1 MTAGK
6 GFDTPGGGPLAAL
19 GSVRAW
25 IASVPRDPRTERL
38 RALVVRHPGGA
49 VILVGIVVWVLV
61 LLGARGRSRAALP
74 PAYVTLAKR
83 LADECQ
89 SGRNEPGPGKDV
101 NVILA
106 ELRNASLD
114 LEGLKADDPDVEA
127 IAEEARRVFQDA
139 ATSLERLSSLPRPPG
154 QLELSGE
161 FFLRGFA
168 LDIPG
173 LLRRY
178 DQVSGVQEALLAEA
192 RRLAAAIKRGEA
204 ARLMLPRI
212 AAKYG
217 GPPPA
222 AGRALLVDFDE
233 AWGPVGPADWLTLT
247 NASGAEL
254 HNATVLVEV
263 RGESGDLAR
272 SVHFVPA
279 WKARAEIDAKYTA
292 GDESLGFPVGRQSVK
307 DVSTV
312 TVSVWSDEL
321 SQERIAY
328 AYVGPEHDADIA
340 RYCAAMRVRVQ
351 YRPFQQGLLW
361 NTERGADA
369 WLEGIPFIPRPR
381 ITATFRRGSS
391 TLSWYWNFERW
402 ADGERKTLD
411 AGGKLPWDPEEIA
424 VEVTFPDTGYK
435 HRASWPVR

>member
-49 VILVGIVVWVLV
+49 AIFFGTVVWVLV
-61 LLGARGRSRAALP
+61 LLGARGRSRPPLP

-89 SGRNEPGPGKDV
+89 SGRGDPGPGKDV

-106 ELRNASLD
+106 ELRNATLD
-114 LEGLKADDPDVEA
+114 LKGLKATDPDVDA
-127 IAEEARRVFQDA
+127 VAEEARGVFRDA
-139 ATSLERLSSLPRPPG
+139 VSSMERLIALPRPPG
-154 QLELSGE
+154 SLELAGE
-161 FFLRGFA
+161 SFLRGLI

-173 LLRRY
+173 LARRY

-212 AAKYG
+212 AARYG

-222 AGRALLVDFDE
+222 AGRALLIDFDE
-233 AWGPVGPADWLTLT
+233 SWGPVGPADWLTLT
-247 NASGAEL
+247 NASGVEL

-263 RGESGDLAR
+263 RGGSGENAR

-279 WKARAEIDAKYTA
+279 WKAGAAIDAKYTA

-307 DVSTV
+307 DVSAV

-321 SQERIAY
+321 SQEGIAY
-328 AYVGPEHDADIA
+328 AYAGPEHDADVA
-340 RYCAAMRVRVQ
+340 RYCATMRVRVQ
-351 YRPFQQGLLW
+351 YRPFQRGLLW

-369 WLEGIPFIPRPR
+369 WLEGIPFVPRPR
-381 ITATFRRGSS
+381 ITATFRRGPS
-391 TLSWYWNFERW
+391 TLSWYWDFERW

-411 AGGKLPWDPEEIA
+411 AGGKLPWDPEEIT
-424 VEVTFPDTGYK
+424 VEVTFPNTGSR